1 MSYTVHLFASDLK
14 ALEAQ
19 MRDAPAK
26 LLSQVREFMKDDDTL
41 DSVED
46 LEYGLELL
54 DSFIQGERDI
64 EQEDLCSA
72 LMWMA
77 DAVMERVEVFELSC
91 FRRIEYLEA
100 TGIWQLFADETRWRV
115 GKPGSI
121 YAPEA
126 GAIYTA
132 DIRLKLDL
140 LQSNPIA
147 AKYSESVKNAAEN
160 ARTEFVEVAESISGD
175 DMDMFAILDTN

>member
-1 MSYTVHLFASDLK
+1 MSYTIHLFASDLK

-19 MRDAPAK
+19 MRDEPAK

-41 DSVED
+41 DSTED

-54 DSFIQGERDI
+54 NSFIHGEQNL

-126 GAIYTA
+126 GAIFSA
-132 DIRLKLDL
+132 DIPAKLDTL
-140 LQSNPIA
+140 KSSPIP
-147 AKYSESVKNAAEN
+147 AKHAESIRNAAVN
-160 ARTEFVEVAESISGD
+160 ARAEFVEVAESISGD
-175 DMDMFAILDTN
+175 GMDMFAILDTN